1 MDGLQRE
8 MVDEKKGQLK
18 SLELT
23 GVGSGGFLGLMA
35 GIASSWAPGVFV
47 SSDLFP
53 PYPIEN
59 MQRPTLSRHS
69 VSSSFRNREL
79 EWRRTHPEILKS
91 FENEWVVLE
100 GEEIIAHG
108 PNPMEVVAKA
118 RAEGIK
124 TPYVFYVESFSEDV
138 SKMGL

>member
-8 MVDEKKGQLK
+8 IVDEKKGQLK

-23 GVGSGGFLGLMA
+23 GVGSIGFFGLVV
-35 GIASSWAPGVFV
+35 GLTQSWAPEVFV

-59 MQRPTLSRHS
+59 LQSSKTSRHPIA
-69 VSSSFRNREL
+69 SSFRSREL
-79 EWRRTHPEILKS
+79 DWRRTHREILKS

-108 PNPMEVVAKA
+108 PNPIEVVAKA

-124 TPYVFYVESFSEDV
+124 TPYVFYVESSSEDI

>member
-8 MVDEKKGQLK
+8 IVDEKKGQLK

-23 GVGSGGFLGLMA
+23 GVGSIGFLGLTV
-35 GIASSWAPGVFV
+35 GLTSSWAPEVFV

-59 MQRPTLSRHS
+59 MQRPTTSRHP
-69 VSSSFRNREL
+69 VASSFRNREL
-79 EWRRTHPEILKS
+79 DWRRTHREILKS

-100 GEEIIAHG
+100 GEQILAHG
-108 PNPMEVVAKA
+108 PNPIEVVAKA

-124 TPYVFYVESFSEDV
+124 TPYVFYVGSFSEDI

>member
-1 MDGLQRE
+1 MGE
-8 MVDEKKGQLK
+8 IV
-18 SLELT
+18 
-23 GVGSGGFLGLMA
+23 
-35 GIASSWAPGVFV
+35 
-47 SSDLFP
+47 
-53 PYPIEN
+53 
-59 MQRPTLSRHS
+59 
-69 VSSSFRNREL
+69 SSFRNREL
-79 EWRRTHPEILKS
+79 EWRRTHPEILQS

-108 PNPMEVVAKA
+108 PNPMEVVTKA

>member
-8 MVDEKKGQLK
+8 IVDEKKGQLK
-18 SLELT
+18 SLEPT
-23 GVGSGGFLGLMA
+23 GVGSIGFLGLMV
-35 GIASSWAPGVFV
+35 GLTSPGAPEV
-47 SSDLFP
+47 SVWSDLFP
-53 PYPIEN
+53 TYPIEN
-59 MQRPTLSRHS
+59 MQRPTTSRHS
-69 VSSSFRNREL
+69 VASSFRNREL

-108 PNPMEVVAKA
+108 PNPIEVVAKA

-124 TPYVFYVESFSEDV
+124 TPYVFYVESFSEDI